1 MNVIEISGYIAAIL
15 MFATFYVKMMVPLRI
30 IGICTNLAFLTYGIL
45 GGLNPVILLHATLLP
60 VNIFRLYQMLRL
72 SRDVQDAA
80 SGELN
85 IDWLKPY
92 ASQQQTKAGDIIFRK
107 DDAAGAMFLILSGR
121 FRLVESG
128 IAIAPM
134 QMVGEL
140 AFLSDGRQR
149 TQTLECVE
157 AGTLLKVG
165 YRQIEQLYF
174 QNPKFGF
181 YLLRLITRRLFDN
194 VERLEGELAERRQA
208 PA

>member
-1 MNVIEISGYIAAIL
+1 MNAIEISGYVAAIL

-30 IGICTNLAFLTYGIL
+30 IGICANVAFLTYGIL
-45 GGLNPVILLHATLLP
+45 GDLNPVIVLHAILLP
-60 VNIFRLYQMLRL
+60 VNAYRLHQMLQL
-72 SRDVQDAA
+72 TRDVREAA
-80 SGELN
+80 SGEID

-92 ASQQQTKAGDIIFRK
+92 AAQQEAQAGDVLFRK
-107 DDAAGAMFLILSGR
+107 GDAAREMFVVVSGR
-121 FRLVESG
+121 FRLAESG

-140 AFLSDGRQR
+140 AFLAQKRVR

-165 YRQIEQLYF
+165 YQQVEQLYF

-181 YLLRLITRRLFDN
+181 YLLKLITRRLFDN
-194 VERLEGELAERRQA
+194 VEQLEHELGRRRQA
-208 PA
+208 TG

>member
-1 MNVIEISGYIAAIL
+1 
-15 MFATFYVKMMVPLRI
+15 VPLRV
-30 IGICTNLAFLTYGIL
+30 IGICGNIAFFTYGVL
-45 GGLNPVILLHATLLP
+45 GGLYPVIILHAVLLP
-60 VNIFRLYQMLRL
+60 VNVYRLHQMLRL
-72 SRDVQDAA
+72 TRDVREAA

-92 ASQQQTKAGDIIFRK
+92 ASQQQTRVGDIIFRK
-107 DDAAGAMFLILSGR
+107 DDAAAAMFLVASGR

-140 AFLSDGRQR
+140 AFLSDRRQR

-157 AGTLLKVG
+157 AGTLLKIG

-181 YLLRLITRRLFDN
+181 YLLKLIARRLFDN
-194 VERLEGELAERRQA
+194 VERLEHDLAKYRHT